1 MDEQTEATSRP
12 DEPCVIIYIDR
23 DGNRLVQSTMDV
35 EQAIRYV
42 ETLYNDHEVQSA
54 QVYKL
59 HEIEIDLTEVQRVV
73 LTDVA

>member
-1 MDEQTEATSRP
+1 MEEQTEATQRP

-42 ETLYNDHEVQSA
+42 ETLYNNHEVQSA